1 MWSLKGLNPRSRRFH
16 LDDVAANSL
25 VARLVP
31 QCSSGLLWL
40 AMGSRRLVPFDS
52 FPSMRRRRARETKK
66 KDVVWFAIN
75 DDRPLTC
82 FVGIWTEFKGDRC
95 TKSKPIPGPH
105 QVYGFLTT
113 SPNAVIEPT
122 HPNAMPVILMTGGR
136 DVWMRTLG

>member
-1 MWSLKGLNPRSRRFH
+1 MWSLKGLNPRSRLPKHWRFH
-16 LDDVAANSL
+16 LDNVAADSL

-40 AMGSRRLVPFDS
+40 ADGQ
-52 FPSMRRRRARETKK
+52 PSPSAVRQLPEYAPPPSAETKK

-82 FVGIWTEFKGDRC
+82 FVGIWTEFKGDRG
-95 TKSKPIPGPH
+95 TKSKPIPH

-122 HPNAMPVILMTGGR
+122 HPKAMPVILMTRSATSG
-136 DVWMRTLG
+136 LG